1 MGLTEAQIADR
12 VNYIG
17 GSDAA
22 AVLGLSRWATP
33 LGIWAEK
40 TGTVKRE
47 DIGDQLPVIV
57 GTELERLVIKLF
69 CDKTGKKV
77 EQGTPDM
84 VTHPKHD
91 FIRANP
97 DAIIIGEDAGL
108 EAKTASG
115 WKAKEWE
122 GADVPPEYTLQC
134 LHNMMVTGK
143 KKWYLACLIGGNQ
156 DFRWIPVLRDE
167 KIIAKMLKREVDF
180 WKNYV
185 APKVMPKIAHR
196 DDDDVLFKMFPEG
209 NDPDALELGDAAN
222 KIADSILA
230 FQTDKAVLEGLIK
243 KEKNALKAMLGDHAI
258 AETDRYRI
266 TWKKQTTRR
275 FKPDL
280 AKVENWEFYDKCCED
295 SHSRVLRIST
305 KKIKKEAGK

>member
-1 MGLTEAQIADR
+1 MSLTPEQVADR
-12 VNYIG
+12 VNFIG

-22 AVLGLSRWATP
+22 AALGLSRWKSP
-33 LGIWAEK
+33 LTLWAEK

-57 GTELERLVIKLF
+57 GTELESLVIKLF

-77 EQGTPDM
+77 EKGTPAT

-97 DAIIIGEDAGL
+97 DALIAGEDAGL

-122 GADVPPEYTLQC
+122 GEEIPAEYKIQC
-134 LHNMMVTGK
+134 LHNMAVTGK
-143 KKWYLACLIGGNQ
+143 KTWYLACLIGGNQ
-156 DFRWIPVLRDE
+156 DFRWVQVNWDE
-167 KIIAKMLKREVDF
+167 KVISQMMEREVDF

-185 APKVMPKIAHR
+185 APKVMPTTAHR

-209 NDPDALELGDAAN
+209 NDPDTLELGDAAN

-230 FQTDKAVLEGLIK
+230 LQTDRAVLEGFIK

-258 AETDRYRI
+258 AETNRYRI

-295 SHSRVLRIST
+295 SPSRTLRIKT
-305 KKIKKEAGK
+305 KKSKEKGK

>member
-1 MGLTEAQIADR
+1 MVLTPMQLQDR
-12 VNYIG
+12 INFIG

-33 LGIWAEK
+33 MQVWAEK

-57 GTELERLVIKLF
+57 GTELESLVIKLF
-69 CDKTGKKV
+69 CDKTGKKIKP
-77 EQGTPDM
+77 GTPAT
-84 VTHPKHD
+84 VTHPKYD

-97 DAIIIGEDAGL
+97 DALLLDEDAGL

-122 GADVPPEYTLQC
+122 GEDIPQEYKIQC
-134 LHNMMVTGK
+134 LHNMAVTGK

-156 DFRWIPVLRDE
+156 DFRWVEVNWDE
-167 KIIAKMLKREVDF
+167 KVISQMMEREVDF
-180 WKNYV
+180 WKKYV
-185 APKVMPKIAHR
+185 APKVMPTMVHR
-196 DDDDVLFKMFPEG
+196 NDDDVLFKMFPEG
-209 NDPDALELGDAAN
+209 NDPDALELGAAAN

-230 FQTDKAVLEGLIK
+230 LQTDKAVLEGFIK

-280 AKVENWEFYDKCCED
+280 AKVEDWDFYDKCCED
-295 SHSRVLRIST
+295 SHSRVLRIKT
-305 KKIKKEAGK
+305 KKSKEKTK

>member
-1 MGLTEAQIADR
+1 MPITEKQRRERI
-12 VNYIG
+12 NSIG
-17 GSDAA
+17 SSDAA
-22 AVLGLSRWATP
+22 AVLGLSRWNTP
-33 LGIWAEK
+33 LGIWSEK
-40 TGTVKRE
+40 VGAVEPE

-57 GTELERLVIKLF
+57 GTELESLVIKLF

-77 EQGTPDM
+77 EPGTPAT
-84 VTHPKHD
+84 VTHPKYD

-97 DAIIIGEDAGL
+97 DALIVGEDAGL

-122 GADVPPEYTLQC
+122 GEEIPKEYKIQC
-134 LHNMMVTGK
+134 LHNMAVTGK

-156 DFRWIPVLRDE
+156 DFRWVQINWDE
-167 KIIAKMLKREVDF
+167 KVIGQMMEREVEF
-180 WKNYV
+180 WQKYV
-185 APKVMPKIAHR
+185 VPKIMPTMAHR

-209 NDPDALELGDAAN
+209 NDPEALELGDAAN

-230 FQTDKAVLEGLIK
+230 LQTDKAVLDGFIK

-258 AETDRYRI
+258 AETNRYRI

-275 FKPDL
+275 FKLDL
-280 AKVENWEFYDKCCED
+280 AKVKDWEFYDKCCED
-295 SHSRVLRIST
+295 SPSRVLRIKT
-305 KKIKKEAGK
+305 KKSKEKTK